1 MRVQHSSSLSSVR
14 KGNNAQKTVTDDSRI
29 AGIKNRRRADGNCAA
44 LEKHVLE
51 PSADDSA
58 DFSARKLM
66 LDETLV
72 G

>member
-1 MRVQHSSSLSSVR
+1 ML
-14 KGNNAQKTVTDDSRI
+14 KKTVTDDIRT
-29 AGIKNRRRADGNCAA
+29 AGIKNRRRAEGNCAA
-44 LEKHVLE
+44 LEKYVLE
-51 PSADDSA
+51 PNADDSA